1 MYELPSM
8 ENVAMVVV
16 DEAVVKGEARP
27 YIVYAHEQ
35 EALPKVG
42 TA

>member
-1 MYELPSM
+1 M
-8 ENVAMVVV
+8 ENVSLVVV

-27 YIVYAHEQ
+27 YIVYAQGE
-35 EALPKVG
+35 EAMPKVG